1 MKIRWLRG
9 RRRIWIAASTALLTL
24 AAIVI
29 PLPTAT
35 AAAAQARRIDVNAR
49 TFAFEPATIQVQR
62 GDTVTLHLESLDA
75 EHGLFIDGY
84 DVNIQA
90 EPGKSAEITFVAD
103 KEGKFKFRCSVTCGA
118 LHPFMIGE
126 LNVEPDF
133 PFTRAVAAT
142 LIASIGAIAF
152 FWRNTV

>member
-1 MKIRWLRG
+1 MMIRGLRG
-9 RRRIWIAASTALLTL
+9 HRRIWIAASTALLTL
-24 AAIVI
+24 AAIVV
-29 PLPTAT
+29 PWPTDT

-62 GDTVTLHLESLDA
+62 GDTVTIHLESLDA

-126 LNVEPDF
+126 MTVDPDF
-133 PFTRAVAAT
+133 PFVRAVAAT
-142 LIASIGAIAF
+142 IIASVGALAF
-152 FWRNTV
+152 FWCG